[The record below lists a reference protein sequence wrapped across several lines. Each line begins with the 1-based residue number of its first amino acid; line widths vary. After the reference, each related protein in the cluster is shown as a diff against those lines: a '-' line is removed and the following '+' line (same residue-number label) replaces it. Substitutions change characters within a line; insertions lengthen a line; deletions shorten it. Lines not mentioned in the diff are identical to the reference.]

1 MTRRKIQLDFSTC
14 WGTTNFTRV
23 AGWIMWGLRDHFD
36 QKSRFDIK
44 LGNGVV
50 DNIHRVGRR
59 EADVGIITPTA
70 NLNLAREGRGPFP
83 TAYPDLVVL
92 GRLQH
97 DDRLTCAAASHVKI
111 RSLHDIAEQRLPV
124 RIAADLD
131 DDGAS
136 VAFAC
141 HEILKFYGLT
151 EERLRSWGG
160 DLVRLDRGPA
170 QGVEKII
177 AGHADILI
185 HEAVMLK
192 PWFELIHELDG
203 RFISFEKPLLD
214 HLSSEYGYG
223 SAKLPATFGY
233 TGGDVDCVDW
243 ADWLIIARRDMDSE
257 IAYRT
262 AQVMAEKKAVIENQ
276 YRWMPL
282 KHSPMIYPI
291 DVKAMFET
299 PGVEYHE
306 GALRYYADRQAT
318 RKAA

>member
-1 MTRRKIQLDFSTC
+1 MTHRKIELDFSTC

-59 EADVGIITPTA
+59 EADLGIITPTA
-70 NLNLAREGRGPFP
+70 NLNLAREGRGPF
-83 TAYPDLVVL
+83 TSAYPDLVVL
-92 GRLQH
+92 GRLEH
-97 DDRLTCAAASHVKI
+97 DDRLTCAAASHVNI
-111 RSLHDIAEQRLPV
+111 RSLHDIATQRLPV

-160 DLVRLDRGPA
+160 DLVRLDRGPG

-177 AGHADILI
+177 AGEADILI

-192 PWFELIHELDG
+192 PWFELIHERG
-203 RFISFEKPLLD
+203 GSFISFEKPLLE
-214 HLSSEYGYG
+214 HLAQEFGYG
-223 SAKLPATFGY
+223 SAKLPSTFGY

-243 ADWLIIARRDMDSE
+243 ADWLIIARRDMDSDV
-257 IAYRT
+257 AYHI
-262 AQVMAEKKAVIENQ
+262 AQVMAEKKRIIENQ
-276 YRWMPL
+276 YRWMPI

-291 DVKAMFET
+291 DVRAMFET

-306 GALRYYADRQAT
+306 GALRYYEEHHFK
-318 RKAA
+318 KAA

>member
-1 MTRRKIQLDFSTC
+1 MNRRKIELDFSTC

-50 DNIHRVGRR
+50 DNIQRVGRR
-59 EADVGIITPTA
+59 EADLGIITPTA
-70 NLNLAREGRGPFP
+70 NLNLAREGRGPFT

-92 GRLQH
+92 GRLGH

-111 RSLHDIAEQRLPV
+111 KSLHDVVSQRLPV

-141 HEILKFYGLT
+141 NEILKFYGLT
-151 EERLRSWGG
+151 EDRLKSWGG
-160 DLVRLDRGPA
+160 GLVRLDRGPA
-170 QGVEKII
+170 QGVEKVIN
-177 AGHADILI
+177 GHADILI

-192 PWFELIHELDG
+192 PWFELIHEKG
-203 RFISFEKPLLD
+203 GKFVSFDQPLLD
-214 HLSSEYGYG
+214 HLSKSLGYG
-223 SAKLPATFGY
+223 QGKLPSTFGY
-233 TGGDVDCVDW
+233 AGDDVDCVDW
-243 ADWLIIARRDMDSE
+243 ADWLVVARRDMDSE
-257 IAYRT
+257 IAYRI
-262 AQVMAEKKAVIENQ
+262 AQVMVEKKLVIENQ
-276 YRWMPL
+276 YRWIPIKYSPL
-282 KHSPMIYPI
+282 IYPI

-306 GALRYYADRQAT
+306 GALRYYADHHLNQ
-318 RKAA
+318 KAA

>member
-1 MTRRKIQLDFSTC
+1 MSRRKIELDFSTC

-23 AGWIMWGLRDHFD
+23 AGWILWGLRDHFD

-50 DNIHRVGRR
+50 DNIKRVGRR
-59 EADVGIITPTA
+59 EADLGIITPTA
-70 NLNLAREGRGPFP
+70 HFKLAREGRGPFT
-83 TAYPDLVVL
+83 TAFPDLVVL

-111 RSLHDIAEQRLPV
+111 KSLHDIAAQRLPL

-141 HEILKFYGLT
+141 HEILNFYGLT
-151 EERLRSWGG
+151 EESLRSWGG

-170 QGVEKII
+170 QGVEKIL
-177 AGHADILI
+177 AGEADILL

-192 PWFELIHELDG
+192 PWFELIHERGG

-214 HLSSEYGYG
+214 HLEKEYGCG
-223 SAKLPATFGY
+223 PAKLPSTFGY
-233 TGGDVDCVDW
+233 TGGDVDCVNW
-243 ADWLIIARRDMDSE
+243 ADWLVIARRDMDSE
-257 IAYRT
+257 IAYRI
-262 AQVMAEKKAVIENQ
+262 AQVMAEKKGLIESQ

-282 KHSPMIYPI
+282 KHSPLVYPI
-291 DVKAMFET
+291 DVKALFET

-306 GALRYYADRQAT
+306 GALRYYADHHLNK
-318 RKAA
+318 KAA